1 MDKQL
6 SSYLHKFNIPIRKK
20 ASNGLWLQFV
30 LPITLLGGALK
41 YKSSCS
47 FLYWHFALLSMSF
60 LINSVCGVLHY
71 VNKCQLPL
79 KQIGTLASMTTSSL
93 LLTLYSFQG
102 YGVYVNIFHSVVCS
116 LCYHTLLEHLM
127 RSVKYGFTYGEASIV
142 TQSIILFQMHSYTK
156 IFFHVQ
162 EAPVLCED
170 IATIVIQIGLTCII
184 ALGSLVHLMKPL
196 RHYLSFYSCL
206 VVLALFGAGIPLH
219 IILRR
224 SPVLWMIQ
232 VLLVDFQT
240 MLLLVYWVGCVLIA
254 IAVMAGQISSKQKAT
269 TSLRKY
275 FHILAVVVFIP
286 GILVNPCLMYLA
298 SGLVLALFLLLE
310 IMRLLHLP
318 PLAQV
323 LNKGFLAYVDEKD
336 SHVAIT
342 PIYLLTGCS
351 LPLWLSP
358 LPLDKTDLLVLS
370 AGVLSIGIGDTFAS
384 MLGSKIGKHKWS
396 NSKKSIEG
404 SIACFLSQLVIILV
418 YIYLEFIPWNRIFI
432 GVMGTAVVTI
442 IEAKTDQVDNLILPL
457 VQFCIFLLG

>member
-1 MDKQL
+1 
-6 SSYLHKFNIPIRKK
+6 
-20 ASNGLWLQFV
+20 
-30 LPITLLGGALK
+30 
-41 YKSSCS
+41 
-47 FLYWHFALLSMSF
+47 
-60 LINSVCGVLHY
+60 
-71 VNKCQLPL
+71 
-79 KQIGTLASMTTSSL
+79 
-93 LLTLYSFQG
+93 
-102 YGVYVNIFHSVVCS
+102 
-116 LCYHTLLEHLM
+116 
-127 RSVKYGFTYGEASIV
+127 
-142 TQSIILFQMHSYTK
+142 
-156 IFFHVQ
+156 
-162 EAPVLCED
+162 
-170 IATIVIQIGLTCII
+170 
-184 ALGSLVHLMKPL
+184 
-196 RHYLSFYSCL
+196 
-206 VVLALFGAGIPLH
+206 
-219 IILRR
+219 
-224 SPVLWMIQ
+224 
-232 VLLVDFQT
+232 
-240 MLLLVYWVGCVLIA
+240 MLLL
-254 IAVMAGQISSKQKAT
+254 
-269 TSLRKY
+269 
-275 FHILAVVVFIP
+275 
-286 GILVNPCLMYLA
+286 
-298 SGLVLALFLLLE
+298 FLQ

-432 GVMGTAVVTI
+432 GVIGTAVVTI